1 MLDETLFVLSFF
13 NKNTERKKQQNQL
26 SETINP
32 LNNVWA
38 VFPID
43 NTSNLKDVFG
53 KVDKLG
59 DMWDKGTADSTN

>member
-43 NTSNLKDVFG
+43 NTSNLKDVFE

-59 DMWDKGTADSTN
+59 DLWDKGTADSTN

>member
-59 DMWDKGTADSTN
+59 DLWDKGTADSTN